1 MTLDWEHIKDVIIP
15 RVVGAVGIAAVL
27 AVIVMA
33 VLSPAPEHSPA
44 AVPEKPTPTPTVE
57 VTCEEGVLDK
67 LESAIEA
74 YHTSTYKAKREV
86 REELATAARAVSEG
100 CTETDQINDL
110 KDRPSAKQQAVVEAP
125 TG

>member
-1 MTLDWEHIKDVIIP
+1 MTLDWEYIKDVIIP

-27 AVIVMA
+27 AVIVVA

-67 LESAIEA
+67 LESAMKA
-74 YHTSTYKAKREV
+74 YDTSTYKAKREAGEKLAAAAMAV
-86 REELATAARAVSEG
+86 RKGCEE
-100 CTETDQINDL
+100 TE
-110 KDRPSAKQQAVVEAP
+110 VVDP
-125 TG
+125 DPGD